1 MRAFL
6 VLLGL
11 CLVASPALSDPP
23 ADRYADGRALISDI
37 DRIVTPNGIQETF
50 EATLGGAR
58 QVVSVRGA
66 DRTNPIILF
75 IHGGPG
81 AVEIPIAWTFQR
93 PWEDYFTVVQYDQR
107 GAGKSYRL
115 NDPEKLNALTF
126 QVYGDLEKIFAELA
140 DDNNTK
146 VVVLTGTGKGFCS
159 GGSVNDII
167 GPLLKMKG
175 DELYKF
181 TRMTCNVVKNMRQLK
196 KPIIAAVN
204 GIAAGAGAMLMLASD
219 LRIFSDKARAAFLF
233 VKVGLSGADMGAL
246 YLLPRIVGLGKATE
260 LVYFGD
266 TIDAAE
272 AHRIGLANRVVPS
285 ETLMDET
292 YKWAA
297 RLKDGPLYALG
308 VTKELLEYEGNV
320 NLETALEMEAAA
332 QARCMETPDFIE
344 GYNAFIEKR
353 PLKFNRG

>member
-1 MRAFL
+1 MTYSSF
-6 VLLGL
+6 VFEN
-11 CLVASPALSDPP
+11 D
-23 ADRYADGRALISDI
+23 DGI
-37 DRIVTPNGIQETF
+37 
-50 EATLGGAR
+50 AT
-58 QVVSVRGA
+58 
-66 DRTNPIILF
+66 I
-75 IHGGPG
+75 
-81 AVEIPIAWTFQR
+81 
-93 PWEDYFTVVQYDQR
+93 
-107 GAGKSYRL
+107 RL

-126 QVYGDLEKIFAELA
+126 QTYGDLEKIMAELA
-140 DDNNTK
+140 SDNSVK

-181 TRMTCNVVKNMRQLK
+181 TRMTCNVVKNMRNLK

-219 LRIFSDKARAAFLF
+219 LRLFSDKARAAFLF

-266 TIDAAE
+266 TIDAQE
-272 AHRIGLANRVVPS
+272 AYRIGLANRVVPG
-285 ETLMDET
+285 ETLMDEA
-292 YKWAA
+292 YKWAT

-308 VTKELLEYEGNV
+308 VTKELIEYEGNV
-320 NLETALEMEAAA
+320 DLEAALEMEAMA
-332 QARCMETPDFIE
+332 QARCMETPDFVE
-344 GYNAFIEKR
+344 GYKAFVEKR
-353 PLKFNRG
+353 PQQFNRR

>member
-1 MRAFL
+1 MNYSSF
-6 VLLGL
+6 VFENN
-11 CLVASPALSDPP
+11 
-23 ADRYADGRALISDI
+23 DGI
-37 DRIVTPNGIQETF
+37 
-50 EATLGGAR
+50 AT
-58 QVVSVRGA
+58 
-66 DRTNPIILF
+66 I
-75 IHGGPG
+75 
-81 AVEIPIAWTFQR
+81 
-93 PWEDYFTVVQYDQR
+93 
-107 GAGKSYRL
+107 RL

-126 QVYGDLEKIFAELA
+126 QTYGDLEKIMAELA
-140 DDNNTK
+140 SDNSVK

-175 DELYKF
+175 DDLYKF
-181 TRMTCNVVKNMRQLK
+181 TRMTCNVVKNMRSLK

-266 TIDAAE
+266 TIDAQE
-272 AHRIGLANRVVPS
+272 AYRIGLANRVVPG
-285 ETLMDET
+285 ETLIDEV
-292 YKWAA
+292 YKWAT

-308 VTKELLEYEGNV
+308 VTKELIEYEGNV
-320 NLETALEMEAAA
+320 DLEAALEMEAMA
-332 QARCMETPDFIE
+332 QARCMETPDFVE

-353 PLKFNRG
+353 PLRFNRG

>member
-1 MRAFL
+1 MAYNSF
-6 VLLGL
+6 VFENDDG
-11 CLVASPALSDPP
+11 VAT
-23 ADRYADGRALISDI
+23 I
-37 DRIVTPNGIQETF
+37 
-50 EATLGGAR
+50 
-58 QVVSVRGA
+58 
-66 DRTNPIILF
+66 
-75 IHGGPG
+75 
-81 AVEIPIAWTFQR
+81 
-93 PWEDYFTVVQYDQR
+93 
-107 GAGKSYRL
+107 RL

-126 QVYGDLEKIFAELA
+126 QTYGDLEKIFIDLA
-140 DDNNTK
+140 SDDAVK
-146 VVVLTGTGKGFCS
+146 VVVLTGSGKGFCS

-181 TRMTCNVVKNMRQLK
+181 TRMTCNVVKNMRNLK

-266 TIDAAE
+266 TIDAQE
-272 AHRIGLANRVVPS
+272 AYRIGLANRVVS
-285 ETLMDET
+285 GETLMDEA
-292 YKWAA
+292 YKWAT
-297 RLKDGPLYALG
+297 RLKNGPLYAVG
-308 VTKELLEYEGNV
+308 VTKELIEHEANV
-320 NLETALEMEAAA
+320 DLETALEMEARA
-332 QARCMETPDFIE
+332 QARCMDTPDFGE

-353 PLKFNRG
+353 PLRFNRG

>member
-1 MRAFL
+1 MAYNSF
-6 VLLGL
+6 VFENQ
-11 CLVASPALSDPP
+11 
-23 ADRYADGRALISDI
+23 DGV
-37 DRIVTPNGIQETF
+37 VTI
-50 EATLGGAR
+50 
-58 QVVSVRGA
+58 
-66 DRTNPIILF
+66 
-75 IHGGPG
+75 
-81 AVEIPIAWTFQR
+81 
-93 PWEDYFTVVQYDQR
+93 
-107 GAGKSYRL
+107 RL

-126 QVYGDLEKIFAELA
+126 QTYGDLEKIFAGLA
-140 DDNNTK
+140 DDNSAK
-146 VVVLTGTGKGFCS
+146 VIVLTGTGKGFCS

-175 DELYKF
+175 DELYQF

-204 GIAAGAGAMLMLASD
+204 GIAAGAGAMLMLAAD

-246 YLLPRIVGLGKATE
+246 YLLPRIVGLGRATE

-272 AHRIGLANRVVPS
+272 AHRIGLANRVVPG
-285 ETLMDET
+285 EALMEET
-292 YKWAA
+292 YKWAH

-308 VTKELLEYEGNV
+308 VTKELLEHEAKV
-320 NLETALEMEAAA
+320 DLETALEMEAMA
-332 QARCMETPDFIE
+332 QARCMETPDFVE

-353 PLKFNRG
+353 PLRFNRS

>member
-1 MRAFL
+1 MNYSTF
-6 VLLGL
+6 VFENN
-11 CLVASPALSDPP
+11 
-23 ADRYADGRALISDI
+23 DGI
-37 DRIVTPNGIQETF
+37 
-50 EATLGGAR
+50 AT
-58 QVVSVRGA
+58 
-66 DRTNPIILF
+66 I
-75 IHGGPG
+75 
-81 AVEIPIAWTFQR
+81 
-93 PWEDYFTVVQYDQR
+93 
-107 GAGKSYRL
+107 RL

-126 QVYGDLEKIFAELA
+126 QTYGDLEEIFAELA
-140 DDNNTK
+140 SDEAVK
-146 VVVLTGTGKGFCS
+146 VLVLTGTGKGFCS

-175 DELYKF
+175 DELYRF
-181 TRMTCNVVKNMRQLK
+181 TRMTCNVVKNMRNLK

-266 TIDAAE
+266 TIDAQE
-272 AHRIGLANRVVPS
+272 AYRIGLANGVVPG
-285 ETLMDET
+285 ETLMDEA
-292 YKWAA
+292 YKWAN

-308 VTKELLEYEGNV
+308 VTKELIEHEANVDLEA
-320 NLETALEMEAAA
+320 ALELEARA
-332 QARCMETPDFIE
+332 QARCMETPDFVE

-353 PLKFNRG
+353 PLRFNRS